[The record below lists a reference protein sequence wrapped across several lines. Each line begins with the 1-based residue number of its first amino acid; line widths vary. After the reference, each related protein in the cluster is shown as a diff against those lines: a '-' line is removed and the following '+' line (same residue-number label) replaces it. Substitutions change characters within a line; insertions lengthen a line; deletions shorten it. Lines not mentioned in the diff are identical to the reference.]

1 MRDDA
6 RPDPP
11 PRHPV
16 PPEEALAEAELA
28 RAPDDLPSGS
38 ALSRL
43 PVESPEEAIAEAELA
58 EAPEDLPTVSPPTMA
73 RRALLGPSLP
83 ISGGA
88 VLGANARYLVG
99 EWATT
104 RWPGPFPWGT
114 LLINC
119 TGSLIIGFYLTL
131 VIERFAGRSSTRL
144 FVATGFLGAYTTFST
159 FSYETVTLIQQGR
172 VTAAILYVIASLILG
187 LVGVIAGTLV
197 AHAL

>member
-1 MRDDA
+1 MRDDT

-11 PRHPV
+11 PRHPTT
-16 PPEEALAEAELA
+16 PEEAIAEAELA
-28 RAPDDLPSGS
+28 RAPDDLPAGS
-38 ALSRL
+38 ALS
-43 PVESPEEAIAEAELA
+43 P
-58 EAPEDLPTVSPPTMA
+58 LPTVSPPTMV

-99 EWATT
+99 EWAAA

-131 VIERFAGRSSTRL
+131 VTERFAGRASTRL

-159 FSYETVTLIQQGR
+159 FSYETVSLFQQGL
-172 VTAAILYVIASLILG
+172 VAAAILYVGASLVLG
-187 LVGVIAGTLV
+187 LAGVIAGTVV